1 MGVFMHTYPEIPQS
15 AGLMLQLQNQ
25 EAEAL
30 TGVKTYS
37 QGIASNSLGG
47 VAAGIRGALDAASK
61 RELGLLR
68 RLASGIVQI
77 GRKIISMNSLFLSE
91 EEVVRVTNDEFVAI
105 RRDDLAGEFDL
116 RLSISTAEEDN
127 NKAEQLAFML
137 QTVGP
142 NEDPEVRRMILSD
155 ICRLRKMPDLAKKI
169 ESYQPQPDP
178 LVQKKMELEL
188 AILESQIAENQARAA
203 KYQAEAALE
212 QARISTEGVKASQM
226 ASLKDKTDLDY
237 VEQQTG
243 VKQARELEKQGEQ
256 ARAQTNMKMMEHQ
269 LNASRDNQKQQIELL
284 KEVMKQRNIS

>member
-1 MGVFMHTYPEIPQS
+1 MGVYMHTYPEIPQS

-37 QGIASNSLGG
+37 QGIASNSLGD

-68 RLASGIVQI
+68 RLASGIIQI

-91 EEVVRVTNDEFVAI
+91 EEVVRVTNEEFVAI

-169 ESYQPQPDP
+169 QDYQPQPDP
-178 LVQKKMELEL
+178 VMQKKMELEL
-188 AILESQIAENQARAA
+188 AILESQIAENNARAA
-203 KYQAEAALE
+203 KYHAEAALE
-212 QARISTEGVKASQM
+212 QARISTEGVKASHM
-226 ASLKDKTDLDY
+226 ASMKDKTDLDY

-256 ARAQTNMKMMEHQ
+256 ARAQTDMKLIEQQM
-269 LNASRDNQKQQIELL
+269 NAARDSQKQRVDLM
-284 KEVMKQRNIS
+284 KEAMKQRNIG

>member
-37 QGIASNSLGG
+37 QGIASNSLGD

-178 LVQKKMELEL
+178 LVQKKRELEL